1 MKLLVIRLIL
11 IISTIIVLLNLSCM
25 VNGLSLKRKSHVSD
39 QWVNVANSSDGKT
52 LTYNAIANKVD
63 FLQFRVDRDDESRI
77 LNDMYINVTSVKAAR
92 FGIFF
97 NNFNP
102 ANSSNDS
109 RGRAGYC
116 PIWFATCGAE
126 TPYFSLSSNNSY
138 TSDLTF
144 TVTVRDEIKLCD
156 F

>member
-1 MKLLVIRLIL
+1 MKLVLSLIL
-11 IISTIIVLLNLSCM
+11 VISTIFVVLQFSNV
-25 VNGLSLKRKSHVSD
+25 VNGLSLKRREVGSD
-39 QWVNVANSSDGKT
+39 DWINVADSMDGLT
-52 LTYNAIANKVD
+52 LTYKTIANKLD

-77 LNDMYINVTSVKAAR
+77 LNDMYINVTSIKAAR

-97 NNFNP
+97 NNFIP
-102 ANSSNDS
+102 ANSTTDN

-116 PIWFATCGAE
+116 PIWFASCGAE
-126 TPYFSLSSNNSY
+126 TPYFSLYSNNSY

>member
-1 MKLLVIRLIL
+1 MKLLLSLIF
-11 IISTIIVLLNLSCM
+11 IISTIFILLLLGNV
-25 VNGLSLKRKSHVSD
+25 VNGLSLKRRAIGTD
-39 QWVNVANSSDGKT
+39 EWINVADSMDGSTITYKT
-52 LTYNAIANKVD
+52 TSYKVD

-77 LNDMYINVTSVKAAR
+77 LNDMYINVTSIKPAR

-102 ANSSNDS
+102 ANGTTDN

-144 TVTVRDEIKLCD
+144 TVTVRNEIKLCD